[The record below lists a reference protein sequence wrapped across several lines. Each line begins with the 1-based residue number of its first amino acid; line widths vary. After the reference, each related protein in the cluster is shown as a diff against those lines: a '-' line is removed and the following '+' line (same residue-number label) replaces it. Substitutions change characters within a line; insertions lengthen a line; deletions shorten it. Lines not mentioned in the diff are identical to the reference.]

1 VAFFLI
7 YIQEAHSSD
16 GWQTASNEK
25 EHILFKDPESYDE
38 RAGLAATCSINLGIE
53 FPALVDT
60 IDNSAE
66 RAYTAWP
73 DRLYVIDQQG
83 RIAFKSDA
91 GPFGF
96 KAQGVADAL
105 DTLVKTEGATAKQE

>member
-1 VAFFLI
+1 VAFFLV

-25 EHILFKDPESYDE
+25 EHIIFKDPESYDV
-38 RAGLAATCSINLGIE
+38 RAGLAETCSINLGIE

-60 IDNSAE
+60 IENTAE
-66 RAYTAWP
+66 RAYTGWP
-73 DRLYVIDQQG
+73 DRLYVIDREGQ
-83 RIAFKSDA
+83 IAFKSDA

-96 KAQGVADAL
+96 KPQGVADTLKRLVPAL
-105 DTLVKTEGATAKQE
+105 GR

>member
-1 VAFFLI
+1 MEFVLV

-16 GWQTASNEK
+16 GWQTASNQK
-25 EHILFKDPESYDE
+25 ENIVFRDPQSFDE
-38 RAGLAATCSINLGIE
+38 RAELAGTCSTNLGIE
-53 FPALVDT
+53 FPAFVDT

-73 DRLYVIDQQG
+73 DRLYVIDADG
-83 RIAFKSDA
+83 RVAFKSDA

-96 KAQGVADAL
+96 MPQHLADAL
-105 DTLVKTEGATAKQE
+105 HRLPKIGG

>member
-1 VAFFLI
+1 MEFVLV
-7 YIQEAHSSD
+7 YIQEAHSAD

-25 EHILFKDPESYDE
+25 EKIIFNDPRSFDE
-38 RAGLAATCSINLGIE
+38 RAGVAGTCSTNLGIE
-53 FPALVDT
+53 FPAVVDT

-73 DRLYVIDQQG
+73 DRLYVIDAAG

-96 KAQGVADAL
+96 IPQQLADAL
-105 DTLVKTEGATAKQE
+105 HRL

>member
-1 VAFFLI
+1 VAFFLV

-25 EHILFKDPESYDE
+25 EHIIFKDPESYDE
-38 RAGLAATCSINLGIE
+38 RAALAGTCSITLAIE

-60 IDNSAE
+60 IENTAE
-66 RAYTAWP
+66 RAYTGWP
-73 DRLYVIDQQG
+73 DRLYVIDRDG

-96 KAQGVADAL
+96 KPESVAD
-105 DTLVKTEGATAKQE
+105 TLERLVPPPGVDGG

>member
-1 VAFFLI
+1 M
-7 YIQEAHSSD
+7 YIQEAHSVD

-25 EHILFKDPESYDE
+25 ENIIFRDPKSYDE
-38 RAGLAATCSINLGIE
+38 RADLAGTCSTNLGIE
-53 FPALVDT
+53 FPAFVDT
-60 IDNSAE
+60 LDNHAE

-73 DRLYVIDQQG
+73 DRLYVIDADG

-96 KAQGVADAL
+96 LPQHLSDAL
-105 DTLVKTEGATAKQE
+105 DRLPATADVAGNRRR